1 MSSASPGKRG
11 ETAAA
16 DDLGPLGPIDVVLRQ
31 GSLQAQAE
39 SWQRAATMPRAML
52 EMAETVALVEQF
64 RAVRTEPGPRFAIK
78 LADVMARA
86 ERRLL
91 PPPSPWQGLPWGLA
105 AAAILFVCLWTWD
118 PLRRPEVSTASLVL
132 ATTPPSAGAT
142 ETAETAEGEPL
153 PEAVDSREVAWQA
166 DVETMR
172 QRLGREPSPH
182 LRQALEAG
190 LEKDPDA
197 LGRWLD
203 PRNAL
208 VLMRLDHELRA
219 SAELRQEALRRQGGL
234 PAADVR
240 VQQLAEGLAGQL
252 AGLADQVPPP
262 AIGDVA
268 LAVRALIAAGP
279 GGEARHLA
287 LQAGGDWLAAQ
298 LPHSNAAERVRA
310 LAALLEISA
319 VTGRHQAVVAAEGE
333 QLLALVLH
341 VDAENWSRRLPELL
355 GPRVPAGVL
364 ADASRVLAR
373 LPGVGVDGGR
383 CAMVRQLLLGPLRER
398 RAAGEDSP
406 ELVAALLY
414 GSADLLAEAERDQLE
429 LQLRRWKPVR
439 LAPDF
444 ATVHQMAW
452 SLAPGRRGFTRH
464 QAELRQLAVC
474 ADPLDLG
481 PRAALLLC
489 LATNYAAFSGDVL
502 PKLAA
507 GA

>member
-1 MSSASPGKRG
+1 MSSLSPGKRG
-11 ETAAA
+11 DAAAA

-39 SWQRAATMPRAML
+39 SWPRAATKPRAML

-64 RAVRTEPGPRFAIK
+64 RAVRTEPGPRFASK

-86 ERRLL
+86 VRRLL

-118 PLRRPEVSTASLVL
+118 PLRRPEVSTAALVI
-132 ATTPPSAGAT
+132 APAVPT
-142 ETAETAEGEPL
+142 ETVPGTAGDEPL
-153 PEAVDSREVAWQA
+153 LEAVDSREVAWQA

-190 LEKDPDA
+190 LEVDPDA

-240 VQQLAEGLAGQL
+240 VQQLAEELAGQL
-252 AGLADQVPPP
+252 AGLADQVPAP

-279 GGEARHLA
+279 GGEPRSLA

-319 VTGRHQAVVAAEGE
+319 VTGRHRAVVAAEGE

-364 ADASRVLAR
+364 AEASRVLAC

-452 SLAPGRRGFTRH
+452 SLPPGRRGFTRH

-474 ADPLDLG
+474 ADPLELG
-481 PRAALLLC
+481 PRAAFLLC
-489 LATNYAAFSGDVL
+489 LATNYAAFGGDVL